1 MTKTGWLSGLVLVA
15 LSAAP
20 AYADA
25 KKKPAVKAKTPGKDF
40 WKVLVKPNAKWVLTT
55 SDDKSNKVIVETY
68 DVRKVGDADVA
79 RVRWTHQYKGGKD
92 DIGSTDSGK
101 FTQVAVTAKGLYLL
115 NKENDDAA
123 VAKRLEGKPSRSSP
137 PKEYKGTKT
146 NGGRYLSINKE
157 AGGVVCMG
165 EGPIGDDAPDCE
177 DVCDAFVCVDESGI
191 TELSG
196 LWAPNYDHF
205 TSK

>member
-1 MTKTGWLSGLVLVA
+1 MNRTILVSLLAVA
-15 LSAAP
+15 SLAH
-20 AYADA
+20 ADA
-25 KKKPAVKAKTPGKDF
+25 KKKPKPKTPGKDF
-40 WKVLVKPNAKWVLTT
+40 WKVLVKPNAKWVL
-55 SDDKSNKVIVETY
+55 SNSEDKTNKVIVETY

-79 RVRWTHQYKGGKD
+79 RVRWTHVWGKNEKE
-92 DIGSTDSGK
+92 DIGGTDAGK

-146 NGGRYLSINKE
+146 NGGRYLAINKE

-165 EGPIGDDAPDCE
+165 EGPIGDDPPPCE
-177 DVCDAFVCVDESGI
+177 DVCDAFVCMDDSGI

-196 LWAPNYDHF
+196 LWAPGNDDF
-205 TSK
+205 AADR